1 MVIKGVIDAVDG
13 ELARIRERPSH
24 VGRYWDTVADTI
36 GLIAVMCAF
45 GVVLD
50 WEIGLTSIIILATL
64 LQYSLF
70 NHFSILMRTLGSGD
84 STSRIDERI
93 RPVAQPWES
102 QTTVNIFHTIY
113 VLFFSWQ
120 DSLVSKLS
128 GKGSEKLRFEL
139 TVSSSLGYGMQS
151 IVIFLLA
158 LTQNLSYLPHLV
170 LGVNGFIVVLVLVRS
185 RVG

>member
-1 MVIKGVIDAVDG
+1 
-13 ELARIRERPSH
+13 
-24 VGRYWDTVADTI
+24 
-36 GLIAVMCAF
+36 MCAF

-50 WEIGLTSIIILATL
+50 WKIGLTSIIILATL

-70 NHFSILMRTLGSGD
+70 NHFSILMRMLGSGD
-84 STSRIDERI
+84 STSRIDERV

-102 QTTVNIFHTIY
+102 QTAVNIFHTIY
-113 VLFFSWQ
+113 VVFFSWQ

-128 GKGSEKLRFEL
+128 GKGSENLRFEL

-151 IVIFLLA
+151 ILIFLLA

-170 LGVNGFIVVLVLVRS
+170 LGVNGFLVALVLLRS
-185 RVG
+185 RFR